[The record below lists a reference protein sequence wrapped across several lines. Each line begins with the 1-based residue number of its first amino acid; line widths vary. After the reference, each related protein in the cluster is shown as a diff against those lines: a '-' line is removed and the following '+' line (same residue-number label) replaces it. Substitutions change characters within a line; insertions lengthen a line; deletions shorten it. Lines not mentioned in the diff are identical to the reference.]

1 MIVDKIQKINEALA
15 EVKALVATLQPE
27 FEAYIKD
34 QTIPLSERW
43 ALFSTCPTQLHNS
56 GPWVEHLEIGGNE
69 IYWYDDFYIDRGTM
83 VNMVDIVTQM
93 IDNVEGGWTTPDYTM
108 ADINEFKEM
117 LLARNLGSFCN
128 DW

>member
-1 MIVDKIQKINEALA
+1 MIVDKIQKINDALD
-15 EVKALVATLQPE
+15 EVKALVLTLKPE

-34 QTIPLSERW
+34 QSVPLSERW
-43 ALFSTCPTQLHNS
+43 ALFANCPTQLHNA
-56 GPWVEHLEIGGNE
+56 GPWVEHLEIGGEE
-69 IYWYDDFYIDRGTM
+69 ICWYDDFYIDRGVQ
-83 VNMVDIVTQM
+83 VNLVDIVTQM
-93 IDNVEGGWTTPDYTM
+93 VDNVESTYVTPNYNM